1 MSLDLTDAG
10 FLRGWVHEDELRPG
24 DELPRW
30 LTKTART
37 SFQRSLMLQDW
48 YCFWG
53 YQDAL
58 TGGEFRDGYDG
69 WQEPH
74 QQVYQC
80 GRAIVAFMR
89 SEGFEPPAWPRK
101 EEFAPVLAWLDDR
114 RRRFPDELLL
124 PVTTGGNHAP
134 VA

>member
-1 MSLDLTDAG
+1 M
-10 FLRGWVHEDELRPG
+10 PQ
-24 DELPRW
+24 W

-37 SFQRSLMLQDW
+37 SFERSLMLQDW

-53 YQDAL
+53 YQDAAASL
-58 TGGEFRDGYDG
+58 DIRQGYDA

-89 SEGFEPPAWPRK
+89 GEGLEPPLWQRK
-101 EEFAPVLAWLDDR
+101 QDFAPVLAWLDDR
-114 RRRFPDELLL
+114 RRRYPDELLL
-124 PVTTGGNHAP
+124 DPATGGNHAP